1 MCQTYIYWLISC
13 FSDDVTAN
21 ARNGGVFRAI
31 EAAGQAVSYGLNSKV
46 QRVIISISINF
57 FLCMLALPG
66 CIAVI
71 QTVPLYR
78 DDAKQVRQQGQE
90 QQGQEQGHSVDSK
103 NIA

>member
-46 QRVIISISINF
+46 QRVIISIGINF
-57 FLCMLALPG
+57 ALCLLAIPG

-71 QTVPLYR
+71 QTVPMYR
-78 DDAKQVRQQGQE
+78 QDAKQVRDAAQQQQMQE
-90 QQGQEQGHSVDSK
+90 SSTDSK
-103 NIA
+103 A